1 MDETLNENMSERES
15 DYVGISPR
23 SLVGEIEARPSQPLR
38 SINIEPLNRGFVVR
52 VGCQTFAIGT
62 KRLLIDKLTQY
73 LSDPQGTED
82 KWNKGE
88 LF

>member
-1 MDETLNENMSERES
+1 
-15 DYVGISPR
+15 
-23 SLVGEIEARPSQPLR
+23 LVGEIEARPSQPLR

-52 VGCQTFAIGT
+52 VGCQSFAIGT

>member
-1 MDETLNENMSERES
+1 MYEPLNVNMSESES
-15 DYVGISPR
+15 NYGAINARP
-23 SLVGEIEARPSQPLR
+23 LVDEIEARPPQHLR
-38 SINIEPLNRGFVVR
+38 SINIEPLNRGYVVR
-52 VGCQTFAIGT
+52 VGCQSFAIGT

>member
-1 MDETLNENMSERES
+1 MRETLNVNMSEPES
-15 DYVGISPR
+15 NYGAISSRP
-23 SLVGEIEARPSQPLR
+23 LVGENEARPSQPLR